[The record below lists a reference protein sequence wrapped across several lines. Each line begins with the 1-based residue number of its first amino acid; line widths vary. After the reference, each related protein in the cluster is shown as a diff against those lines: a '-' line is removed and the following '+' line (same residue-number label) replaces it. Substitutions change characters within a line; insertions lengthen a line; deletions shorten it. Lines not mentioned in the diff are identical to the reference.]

1 MDEPHRRAHG
11 PRVHIRVHRARGDSR
26 AHIARRGQLLRR
38 TGGAFAI
45 GAKRPGRL
53 SLLRCRRSGRAKRKP
68 ERVAAQHRRHHQ
80 QARQRPWDDAPP
92 RTLRRAG
99 VGQRRRPQALPLCR
113 RPRGEGSGFLSLDMV
128 DSSRLR
134 EVALT
139 PEEYRV
145 IVEKLRRPPNAVELG
160 MLGVLWSEHCSYKSS
175 KTLLR
180 RLPSSGASVLQGPG
194 ENAGAVEIG
203 QGWAAVFKI
212 ESHNHPSAI
221 EPYQGAATG
230 VGGIIRDVIAMGAR
244 PIALLDSL
252 RFGPLPASRHHFE
265 GVVAGIGG
273 YGNCIGI
280 PTVAGEVYFEDC
292 YAQNPIVNAMC
303 VGIVPV
309 QSLMRARAEGT
320 ANSLLLVGADT
331 GRDGIH
337 GASFASVELDET
349 SSERRPAVQVGN
361 PFLEKCLLEACMDL
375 GRTDAVVAVQ
385 DLGAAGLT
393 SSVAEC
399 AGRVPGAGARID
411 VSLVPRRERAMSPY
425 DVMLSESQERML
437 VVVQRGREEEVERI
451 FKTWDLTSAVIGDVT
466 DDGHLTVFDRTEV
479 AARLPIDLLTDGAPQ
494 RRLVGIAPEAPPSL
508 HLDSLPPLVNAGESL
523 LRLLESPNLCS
534 RRPVFRRYDHMVG
547 DSTVVAPGGDA
558 AVLRIKG
565 TRLGLA
571 MTTDCNARYCHLD
584 PNLGAQH
591 AVADAARNIVATG
604 AEPLAVTDCL
614 NLANP
619 DRPEVYWELEETIAG
634 LAQACRALEVPIVS
648 GNVSLYNDSSGA
660 SAIHP
665 TPVVGMIGLIEDYG
679 RRLEAGLKNEG
690 DFVLLVGSSHNDL
703 GGSEYLKVEH
713 GTVAGRPP
721 VLDLAREGA
730 VNRLILAAAKAGLLR
745 SAHDCAE
752 GGMLVALAECCLL
765 GGIGVRCPAL
775 RPEAP
780 LRLDAAFFGET
791 PGRFIVSAGSR
802 AMPELQTL
810 SRRHHVDTSR
820 RGRSGGETIELEAQL
835 RLALADARQAWE
847 GGLLH

>member
-1 MDEPHRRAHG
+1 
-11 PRVHIRVHRARGDSR
+11 
-26 AHIARRGQLLRR
+26 
-38 TGGAFAI
+38 
-45 GAKRPGRL
+45 
-53 SLLRCRRSGRAKRKP
+53 
-68 ERVAAQHRRHHQ
+68 
-80 QARQRPWDDAPP
+80 
-92 RTLRRAG
+92 
-99 VGQRRRPQALPLCR
+99 
-113 RPRGEGSGFLSLDMV
+113 LSLDTV
-128 DSSRLR
+128 DARRLR
-134 EVALT
+134 EVALV
-139 PEEYRV
+139 PDEYRV

-160 MLGVLWSEHCSYKSS
+160 MLGVLWSEHCSYKTS
-175 KTLLR
+175 KALLR
-180 RLPSSGASVLQGPG
+180 RLPSSGDAVLQGPG

-252 RFGPLPASRHHFE
+252 RFGPLPASRRHFD

-280 PTVAGEVYFEDC
+280 PTVGGEVYFDEC
-292 YAQNPIVNAMC
+292 YEQNPLVNAMC
-303 VGIVPV
+303 VGLVRV
-309 QSLMRARAEGT
+309 DRLMRARAEGT
-320 ANSLLLVGADT
+320 GNSLMLVGADT
-331 GRDGIH
+331 GKDGIH
-337 GASFASVELDET
+337 GASFASLELDES

-375 GRTDAVVAVQ
+375 AHTDAVVAVQ

-411 VSLVPRRERAMSPY
+411 VALVPRRERGMSAY

-437 VVVQRGREEEVERI
+437 VVVQRGREAEVERI
-451 FKTWDLTSAVIGDVT
+451 FQTWDLTSAVIGDVT
-466 DDGHLTVFDRTEV
+466 DDGHLTVFDGAEV
-479 AARLPIDLLTDGAPQ
+479 MARLPIDLLTDGAPL
-494 RRLVGIAPEAPPSL
+494 RRPASTPPDPAPSL
-508 HLDSLPPLVNAGESL
+508 HLDSLPPLVDAGQSL
-523 LRLLESPNLCS
+523 LRLLASPNLCS
-534 RRPVFRRYDHMVG
+534 RQPIFRRYDHMVG
-547 DSTVVAPGGDA
+547 DSTVVPPGGDA

-591 AVADAARNIVATG
+591 AVAEAARNIVATG
-604 AEPLAVTDCL
+604 ARPLAVTDCL

-634 LAQACRALEVPIVS
+634 LAVACRALEVPIVS
-648 GNVSLYNDSSGA
+648 GNVSLYNEHFPAGGEEA
-660 SAIHP
+660 TAIHP
-665 TPVVGMIGLIEDYG
+665 TPVIGMIGVLEDYG
-679 RRLEAGLKNEG
+679 RRLEAGLKHEG

-721 VLDLAREGA
+721 ALDLTREGA
-730 VNRLILAAAKAGLLR
+730 VNRLILAAAKSGLLR
-745 SAHDCAE
+745 SAHDCAD

-765 GGIGVRCPAL
+765 GGQGVRCPAL
-775 RPEAP
+775 RPEPP

-791 PGRFIVSAGSR
+791 PGRFIVSAPSR

-810 SRRHHVDTSR
+810 ARRHHVEISLL
-820 RGRSGGETIELEAQL
+820 GMAGGETVEFEGQF
-835 RLALADARQAWE
+835 RLSLAEMRQAWE